1 MVYDSARHATR
12 RDVVRYGGS
21 AAIVVLAAGCL
32 GDDDDDA
39 ADADD
44 DAADDEPADE
54 DAEGVVVGTEAGFP
68 PFEMIEDGE
77 IVGFDIDLTEAV
89 LEEAEGYELEEFRD
103 MEFGSLIPA
112 LQDGSIDVIAAAMT
126 ITEEREEEIDFSD
139 PYFSADQSV
148 LVAEGADFEP
158 ESLEDFDGQAVG
170 AQVGTTG
177 EGVVEEELI
186 EEGRI
191 DDGDYSSYDS
201 YVLAVEDLER
211 GIVDAIVIDEPVGET
226 FADDRAV
233 EVAFVHE
240 TGEEFGLG
248 VREDDDDLREAI
260 NEGLEAIEEDG
271 TYDDLVAEW
280 FGEPEDDDDEEDGD
294 EDDEAGDDEADDNGN
309 GDDGDDQEG

>member
-1 MVYDSARHATR
+1 MTDANSSTLTR
-12 RDVVRYGGS
+12 RDALQYSGS
-21 AAIVVLAAGCL
+21 VALLALTAGYL
-32 GDDDDDA
+32 QTDA
-39 ADADD
+39 
-44 DAADDEPADE
+44 E

-77 IVGFDIDLTEAV
+77 IVGFDVDLTEAV
-89 LEEAEGYELEEFRD
+89 LEEAEGYELEEWRD

-112 LQDGSIDVIAAAMT
+112 LQDGSIDLIAAAMT
-126 ITEEREEEIDFSD
+126 ITEEREEQIAFSD

-148 LVAEGADFEP
+148 LVAEGVDFQP

-191 DDGDYSSYDS
+191 DDADYSSYDS

-226 FADDRAV
+226 FADERAV

-248 VREDDDDLREAI
+248 VRQEDEELLEAI
-260 NEGLEAIEEDG
+260 NEGLAAIEEDS
-271 TYDDLVAEW
+271 TYDELVSEW
-280 FGEPEDDDDEEDGD
+280 FGEEVEDD
-294 EDDEAGDDEADDNGN
+294 EDDEVDADGDDE
-309 GDDGDDQEG
+309 GDETNELVSEWSG

>member
-1 MVYDSARHATR
+1 MPDSNSNPITR
-12 RDVVRYGGS
+12 RDSLRYGGCV
-21 AAIVVLAAGCL
+21 ALALLTAGYL
-32 GDDDDDA
+32 Q
-39 ADADD
+39 
-44 DAADDEPADE
+44 DDED

-77 IVGFDIDLTEAV
+77 IVGFDVDLTEAV
-89 LEEAEGYELEEFRD
+89 LEEAEGYELEEWRD

-112 LQDGSIDVIAAAMT
+112 LQDGSIDLIAAAMT
-126 ITEEREEEIDFSD
+126 ITEEREEQIAFSD

-148 LVAEGADFEP
+148 LVAETAEFQP

-177 EGVVEEELI
+177 EGVVEEDLI
-186 EEGRI
+186 EDGRI
-191 DDGDYSSYDS
+191 DDADYSSYDS

-226 FADDRAV
+226 FADERDV

-248 VREDDDDLREAI
+248 VRQEDEDLLEAV
-260 NEGLEAIEEDG
+260 NEGLEAIEEDS
-271 TYDDLVAEW
+271 TYDELVSEW
-280 FGEPEDDDDEEDGD
+280 FGEEVDVEEEDDEGEEDED
-294 EDDEAGDDEADDNGN
+294 EDDEATELVSGWSG
-309 GDDGDDQEG
+309 

>member
-1 MVYDSARHATR
+1 MRGTNGSSANGSTLTR
-12 RDVVRYGGS
+12 RDSLQYGGS
-21 AAIVVLAAGCL
+21 VALLALTAGYL
-32 GDDDDDA
+32 QTDA
-39 ADADD
+39 
-44 DAADDEPADE
+44 E
-54 DAEGVVVGTEAGFP
+54 DAEEVVVGTEAGFP

-77 IVGFDIDLTEAV
+77 IVGFDVDLTEAI
-89 LEEAEGYELEEFRD
+89 LEAAEGYELEEWRD

-112 LQDGSIDVIAAAMT
+112 LQDGSIDLIAAAMT
-126 ITEEREEEIDFSD
+126 ITEEREEEIAFSD

-148 LVAEGADFEP
+148 LVAEDADFQP

-191 DDGDYSSYDS
+191 GDGDYSSYDS

-226 FADDRAV
+226 FADERAV

-248 VREDDDDLREAI
+248 VRQEDEELLEAI
-260 NEGLEAIEEDG
+260 NEGLEAIEEDS
-271 TYDDLVAEW
+271 TYDELVSEW
-280 FGEPEDDDDEEDGD
+280 FGEEVEDD
-294 EDDEAGDDEADDNGN
+294 EDDEADEDDEDATELVSEWSG
-309 GDDGDDQEG
+309 